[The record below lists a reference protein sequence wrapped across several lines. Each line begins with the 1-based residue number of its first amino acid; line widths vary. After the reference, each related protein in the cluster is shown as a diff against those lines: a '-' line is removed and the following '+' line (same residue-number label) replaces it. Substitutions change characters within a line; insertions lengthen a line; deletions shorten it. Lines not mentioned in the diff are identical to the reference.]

1 LHEGLNANRLCAIL
15 RKGMEPNTD
24 SYSGFRNNW
33 NAAGRRPP
41 TGLAGYLRER
51 GIDSVF
57 CCGLARDVCVKW
69 TAEDA
74 AYSAEGCHPFRC
86 ESCHLIHAKVATQSR
101 GTLPPVGAK
110 RRGMV
115 HCYSEGVGVVKF
127 A

>member
-1 LHEGLNANRLCAIL
+1 MARRGRLEQAETLTEARAL
-15 RKGMEPNTD
+15 RRTELSERQVAKQLGVARSTLQ
-24 SYSGFRNNW
+24 GW
-33 NAAGRRPP
+33 KARPGASDCP
-41 TGLAGYLRER
+41 
-51 GIDSVF
+51 
-57 CCGLARDVCVKW
+57 
-69 TAEDA
+69 A